1 MGCLLPAVAKEP
13 VASKAACKGLKLAI
27 LAAFTLDDNK
37 QTSTINR
44 HLQNGISYQ
53 SKYGDEVAL
62 LCAFCCSS
70 N

>member
-37 QTSTINR
+37 QTS
-44 HLQNGISYQ
+44 
-53 SKYGDEVAL
+53 SKWNILPV
-62 LCAFCCSS
+62 
-70 N
+70 